1 MTPCR
6 PVVVVVVVTE
16 TDDTDKNGARHA
28 PLDES

>member
-1 MTPCR
+1 MTRRR
-6 PVVVVVVVTE
+6 PVVVVVVTE